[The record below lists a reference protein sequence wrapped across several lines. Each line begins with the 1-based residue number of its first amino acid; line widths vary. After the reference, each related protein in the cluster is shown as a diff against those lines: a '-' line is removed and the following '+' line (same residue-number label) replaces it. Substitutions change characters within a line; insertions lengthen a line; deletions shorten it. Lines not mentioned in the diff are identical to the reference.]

1 MLPLMPSP
9 IYNTLVLLL
18 KAYIGGAVA
27 ISLINLSGQIMSDIK
42 AYEKDTDRL
51 LVEVAM
57 TAGVYGLDKT
67 IAPIVDYL
75 KDVPRTRG
83 AGLLAGALGKISVKQ
98 YEEAIVLLNFI
109 IEDADMAKYKDEAQ
123 GFLALAYKL
132 KGDIA
137 SFNKVAAD
145 SSSGL
150 ASALK

>member
-1 MLPLMPSP
+1 M
-9 IYNTLVLLL
+9 
-18 KAYIGGAVA
+18 AGA
-27 ISLINLSGQIMSDIK
+27 ISVQLINLFGRIMSDIK
-42 AYEKDTDRL
+42 VYEKDTDRL

-57 TAGVYGLDKT
+57 TGGVYGLDKT

-75 KDVPRTRG
+75 KDIPRTRG

-98 YEEAIVLLNFI
+98 YDEAIVLLNFI
-109 IEDADMAKYKDEAQ
+109 LEDADMAKYKEEAQ

-132 KGDIA
+132 KGDMA
-137 SFNKVAAD
+137 GFNKVAAE

>member
-1 MLPLMPSP
+1 MGEAALAHST
-9 IYNTLVLLL
+9 N
-18 KAYIGGAVA
+18 
-27 ISLINLSGQIMSDIK
+27 SFGQIMSDIK
-42 AYEKDTDRL
+42 VYEKDTDRL

-57 TAGVYGLDKT
+57 TGAVYGLDKT

-75 KDVPRTRG
+75 KDIPRTRG
-83 AGLLAGALGKISVKQ
+83 AGLLAGALGKISVKH
-98 YEEAIVLLNFI
+98 YDEAIVLLNFI

-132 KGDIA
+132 KGDIS
-137 SFNKVAAD
+137 SFNKVAAS